1 MFARAS
7 YRRIAAPVLALV
19 VVAVLVYLA
28 VRALVGLPRR
38 AVGGRRSEAG

>member
-19 VVAVLVYLA
+19 LVAVLVYLA

-38 AVGGRRSEAG
+38 AVDRGRPEGV